1 MFLKMSIAMI
11 AFAANSVLCR
21 LALAG
26 QYIDPMSFSLIRVVS
41 GAIVLTVLY
50 FIQLKQNNHTVEKIE
65 WNLKNAVFLAM
76 YIVAFS
82 MAYLKINA
90 GVGALLLFGTVQLT
104 MLFYGVV
111 HGEQINFK
119 RGMGLV
125 IALVGMIIL
134 LLPDAKT
141 PSLVYAM
148 MMVISGLAWAAYS
161 IVGKNMQNPL
171 SSTLANFVLAIPIV
185 FIAFLTIP
193 HTNLILPKGLLLAI
207 LSGGL
212 ASSGAYVLWYSIVK
226 RIDRITASTVQLAVP
241 CLAILGG
248 TLFIGEMPDLRILLS
263 TVAVLFGIVLV
274 IFSTGNKKTHPER

>member
-41 GAIVLTVLY
+41 GAIVLIVLY
-50 FIQLKQNNHTVEKIE
+50 FIQLKQSNHTVEKIK

-185 FIAFLTIP
+185 FIAFLIIP